1 MRGDIHRLK
10 TPRGARGHEQRG
22 PRFAVVVQSDS
33 LPLSTLFVAPT
44 SSSARAA
51 SFRPEI
57 LLEGITTRVL
67 VEQTAAVDP
76 ARLGAHIGQL
86 AFDELRRVEAAL
98 RIVLEL

>member
-1 MRGDIHRLK
+1 MRGDVHRLK
-10 TPRGARGHEQRG
+10 APRGSRGHEQRG

-33 LPLSTLFVAPT
+33 LPLSTLLVAPT
-44 SSSARAA
+44 SASARAA

-57 LLEGITTRVL
+57 LLNGTTTRIL

-76 ARLGAHIGQL
+76 TRLGDVVGRL
-86 AFDELRRVEAAL
+86 GFDELRQVDAAL